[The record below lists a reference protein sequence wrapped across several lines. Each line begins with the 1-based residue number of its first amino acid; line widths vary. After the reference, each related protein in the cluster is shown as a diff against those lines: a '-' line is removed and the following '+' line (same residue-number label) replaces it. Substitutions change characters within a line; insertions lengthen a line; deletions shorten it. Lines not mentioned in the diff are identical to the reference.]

1 MDDELK
7 INLRQRDNA
16 CVVDLIGDLTIAA
29 QGAFDQLYL
38 AIAQTGAHTVVINLA
53 GSEYV
58 TSNGMSVLAGLI
70 VQARREDRRVC
81 LAGLTPH
88 LQKLCRMMGLTS
100 YAEIHNT
107 EEDVLRTAPK
117 SSS

>member
-1 MDDELK
+1 MENELK
-7 INLRQRDNA
+7 INLRQRDEA
-16 CVVDLIGDLTIAA
+16 YIIDLVGDLTIAA
-29 QGAFDQLYL
+29 QSTFDQLYL
-38 AIAQTGAHTVVINLA
+38 TIAQAGAHTVVINFA

-70 VQARREDRRVC
+70 FQARREDRRVC
-81 LAGLTPH
+81 LVGLTPH

-107 EEDVLRTAPK
+107 EEDALRTNP
-117 SSS
+117 